1 MIECYSHID
10 SNCRC
15 YHGWLFE
22 SEEAQAL
29 LSVSVRDNLLD
40 CEEQELFLEDFAG
53 LNTTGFDSERVLAD
67 MQAVQE
73 EDPIDT
79 RTWRIGEA
87 FAEVALENHLGV
99 RFHWNELRDA
109 RNPKGNKTGADIV
122 GFIEA
127 NGDVLFLFGETKTSS
142 ETENRPPQVMT
153 GAKQM
158 ETQLRDLYN
167 SEEKRRILIKYL
179 ANKTRSLADD
189 HPFKLDYRSAFKNY
203 YLENHPNY
211 QLIGVLIRDVE
222 HDEDDLRESYE
233 RLRNTIL
240 EPKGLRLIACYIP
253 VAKET
258 WEGLINTVT
267 EE

>member
-10 SNCRC
+10 SNCRS

-22 SEEAQAL
+22 SEEAQSL
-29 LSVSVRDNLLD
+29 LSSSVRDSLLD
-40 CEEQELFLEDFAG
+40 RGEQEMFLEDLAG
-53 LNTTGFDSERVLAD
+53 LSTTGFASERVLAD
-67 MQAVQE
+67 IQAIQE
-73 EDPIDT
+73 EDPIDK

-99 RFHWNELRDA
+99 RFHWNELRDT

-122 GFIEA
+122 GFIEV

-142 ETENRPPQVMT
+142 ETGNRPPQVMT

-158 ETQLRDLYN
+158 EAQLKDLYN
-167 SEEKRRILIKYL
+167 SEEKRRILVKYL
-179 ANKTRSLADD
+179 ANKTRNLSND
-189 HPFKLDYRSAFKNY
+189 HPFKTDYKNALRNY

-211 QLIGVLIRDVE
+211 QLIGVLIRDIE
-222 HDEDDLRESYE
+222 HDEEDLRASYE

-240 EPKGLRLIACYIP
+240 DPKGIRLIACYVP
-253 VAKET
+253 AAKEK
-258 WEGLINTVT
+258 WEEIINVAT
-267 EE
+267 EK